1 VLNRSA
7 VRMILDSRRA
17 LPSGRALWH
26 EYGREMP
33 VPNRRARTFLVIP
46 FARVPLVVL
55 SVGVVSLLTSLAV
68 PARAVTIDWVTVGD
82 SGNVA
87 DNTGYGAVADAF
99 QIMKYEFTNA
109 LYAAFLNAI
118 DPAGT
123 NPDTV
128 YNTNMGGSARGGI
141 SFTSGNT
148 AGTKYAVRANMGDK
162 PVNFVSWWDAA
173 RVANWL
179 HHGAQTYGSTD
190 SSASAP
196 QNTGAYSVGTATS
209 GNAVPVN
216 AGALFYVPTENQWYK
231 AAFYNPTL
239 NGGSGGY
246 LDYGNGFDTTPT
258 PVTAN
263 GTGIGSAGGTG
274 NFANFNLAADWDSLN
289 GNVTTVG
296 TNGGASYYGA
306 FDMSG
311 NVYEWNDLDGLAT
324 DGSSRGLRSGGWNNL
339 GAFNLSSAFRNT
351 NDASSANN
359 SYGFRLASSVSVPE
373 PSTCEMALAGIACG
387 GWQMVRR
394 RRAR

>member
-1 VLNRSA
+1 MGGVGRTLQGVFHHENARA
-7 VRMILDSRRA
+7 KGPLMNPLRRLATCA
-17 LPSGRALWH
+17 LLALIF
-26 EYGREMP
+26 
-33 VPNRRARTFLVIP
+33 V
-46 FARVPLVVL
+46 
-55 SVGVVSLLTSLAV
+55 SLAV
-68 PARAVTIDWVTVGD
+68 PNAHAAPISIDWVTVGD
-82 SGNVA
+82 PGNTA
-87 DNTGYGAVADAF
+87 DTTGYGAVAESF
-99 QIMKYEFTNA
+99 RIMKYEFTNS
-109 LYAAFLNAI
+109 LYAVFLNAI

-141 SFTSGNT
+141 SFTGGNT

-179 HHGAQTYGSTD
+179 HHGAQTYGITD

-231 AAFYNPTL
+231 AAFYNSTL
-239 NGGSGGY
+239 NSGSGGY

-373 PSTCEMALAGIACG
+373 PSTCAMALAGIACG

>member
-1 VLNRSA
+1 MLNRSA

-33 VPNRRARTFLVIP
+33 VPNRRARSLLVIP

-55 SVGVVSLLTSLAV
+55 SVGVASLLASFAI
-68 PARAVTIDWVTVGD
+68 PARAVTIDWVTVGNE
-82 SGNVA
+82 GNAA
-87 DNTGYGAVADAF
+87 DTTGYGAVADAF
-99 QIMKYEFTNA
+99 RIMKFEFTNS
-109 LYAAFLNAI
+109 LYAVFLNAI

-162 PVNFVSWWDAA
+162 PVNYVSWWDAA

-231 AAFYNPTL
+231 AAFYNSTL
-239 NGGSGGY
+239 NSGSGGY

-373 PSTCEMALAGIACG
+373 PSTCAMALAGIACG

-394 RRAR
+394 RRSR